1 MMNPTMN
8 QQPGPRDPVFPD
20 PVFPEPVFPDEFV
33 PVDLRGTPLRSA
45 AYVYPMPP
53 LTVGRTPGL
62 RESLLAWAS
71 NAVAWASLVGS
82 AVLLVIAFS
91 RTLAD
96 QDSDGYF
103 LAGLGLWLVGSVA
116 AVCAVVLLVTSF
128 VARLRAGEL
137 RRAAPVVD
145 LVFLAVVTAASVLT
159 AAFPVL
165 AFS

>member
-1 MMNPTMN
+1 MCI
-8 QQPGPRDPVFPD
+8 RD
-20 PVFPEPVFPDEFV
+20 
-33 PVDLRGTPLRSA
+33 S
-45 AYVYPMPP
+45 
-53 LTVGRTPGL
+53 
-62 RESLLAWAS
+62 
-71 NAVAWASLVGS
+71 GS